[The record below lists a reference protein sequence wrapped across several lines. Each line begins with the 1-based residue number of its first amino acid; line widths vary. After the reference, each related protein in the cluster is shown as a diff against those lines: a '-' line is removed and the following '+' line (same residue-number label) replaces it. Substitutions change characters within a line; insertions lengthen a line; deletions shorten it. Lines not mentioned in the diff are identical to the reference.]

1 MQGAIVIT
9 WGSGRPG
16 REAKGFEIFS
26 RALEYFEG
34 LAKEGRIHGHREYF
48 SLTGNISKWG
58 GLMVI
63 DGQLDELQKVL
74 ISDENLRL
82 MQEAD
87 AIVDNFSVTLCGGGS
102 DQAVGELVTRSV
114 ETLSNLGYQSK

>member
-1 MQGAIVIT
+1 MQGAIIIS
-9 WGSGRPG
+9 WGSNRPG
-16 REAKGFEIFS
+16 REAKGFETFS
-26 RALEYFEG
+26 KALEYFEG

-48 SLTGNISKWG
+48 SLTGNLSRWG

-63 DGQLDELQKVL
+63 DGQLEELQKIL
-74 ISDENLRL
+74 ISEENMRL

-87 AIVDNFSVTLCGGGS
+87 AIVDNFDVTLCAGGS

-114 ETLSNLGYQSK
+114 ETLSSLGYMNK